1 MKSIKHFILL
11 TFCIVNFSLDAQN
24 ASFNV
29 KVVGKGEPVLLF
41 PGFTC
46 TGDVWNELVSELS
59 KTKECHIF
67 TFAGFG
73 DVPPIEK
80 PWLSKIKAD
89 ILTYI
94 SNEKL
99 ENSTIIGHS
108 LGGTLGLWLATD
120 KNASY
125 HKIIVVDALPSTGA
139 LMVPNFNSETIVYDN
154 PYNQRLLDMDE
165 ESFDAMATQMASGMV
180 LNKDRHAQIKKWILM
195 TDRKT
200 YVYGFTDLLKLD
212 LRETIGNITVPV
224 VILAATQPYGEET
237 VKTTYQEQYKNLK
250 AYSIFYAKESAHF
263 IMYDQPDWLLNHI
276 NELLE

>member
-11 TFCIVNFSLDAQN
+11 TFCIVNFSLAAQN
-24 ASFNV
+24 TSFNV

-108 LGGTLGLWLATD
+108 LGGTLGLWLATE

-125 HKIIVVDALPSTGA
+125 HKIILVDALPSD
-139 LMVPNFNSETIVYDN
+139 FII
-154 PYNQRLLDMDE
+154 
-165 ESFDAMATQMASGMV
+165 F
-180 LNKDRHAQIKKWILM
+180 
-195 TDRKT
+195 
-200 YVYGFTDLLKLD
+200 
-212 LRETIGNITVPV
+212 
-224 VILAATQPYGEET
+224 
-237 VKTTYQEQYKNLK
+237 K
-250 AYSIFYAKESAHF
+250 A
-263 IMYDQPDWLLNHI
+263 
-276 NELLE
+276 